1 MTNSFS
7 LTSVYL
13 LNTNVANFYGVKQK
27 KKKINKIKKKKRQP
41 LSVDYQP

>member
-27 KKKINKIKKKKRQP
+27 NKKNKIKKKKRQP